1 MHTWLAYI
9 NVYAPGVDTAVHTG
23 HLRVP
28 ITDPE
33 LVSAGVLCLV
43 SDVAYDLVW
52 A

>member
-28 ITDPE
+28 IADPE

>member
-1 MHTWLAYI
+1 MHTCLAYI
-9 NVYAPGVDTAVHTG
+9 NVYAPGVDNAVHTG

-28 ITDPE
+28 NADPE
-33 LVSAGVLCLV
+33 LVSVCVLCLI